1 MAAPRRRAVE
11 PPRGGGGGSWG
22 FTLVGV
28 LLAACAVAF
37 ALSFGEE
44 GPDPDYVRARDRV
57 EAYERGRELIERDFD
72 NPVYEDALTLLA
84 KVSPSSISAEAA
96 AQLATD
102 IRRRIDEF
110 HARVQAEQNRMAEE
124 ARKRRKRQKVFF
136 AAQRRERLLPRAE
149 FPECEHE
156 EEGDGHNH

>member
-1 MAAPRRRAVE
+1 MAVPRRGAVE

-22 FTLVGV
+22 FALAGV

-44 GPDPDYVRARDRV
+44 GPDPNYVRARDSV
-57 EAYERGRELIERDFD
+57 EAYERGRELIDRDFD
-72 NPVYEDALTLLA
+72 NPVYQDALKLLA
-84 KVSPSSISAEAA
+84 MVRATSISAEAA

-110 HARVQAEQNRMAEE
+110 HARVQAEQDRIAGE
-124 ARKRRKRQKVFF
+124 ARKRRERQKAFF
-136 AAQRRERLLPRAE
+136 AAQRRERLLPRVE

-156 EEGDGHNH
+156 EKGDGHKH